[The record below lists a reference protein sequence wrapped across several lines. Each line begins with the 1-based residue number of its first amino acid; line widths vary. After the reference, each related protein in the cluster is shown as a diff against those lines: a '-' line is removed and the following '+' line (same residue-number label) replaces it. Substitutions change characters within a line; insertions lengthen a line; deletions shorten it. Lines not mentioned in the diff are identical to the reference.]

1 MMRMYI
7 CLAMLVAFGAI
18 VTRAT
23 AAEGDPDPAV
33 ALAQRRGCLTCHDLR
48 EPRIGPSFQA
58 IATAHRGDPSAE
70 ARLMDKIEI
79 GGRGHWGEEYNMSPQ
94 FELRPGEARTLVRWV
109 LEQ

>member
-1 MMRMYI
+1 MRMYRFLPL
-7 CLAMLVAFGAI
+7 LALACTSFASGA
-18 VTRAT
+18 AGE
-23 AAEGDPDPAV
+23 ADPAV
-33 ALAQRRGCLTCHDLR
+33 ALAERRGCFTCHDLR

-58 IATAHRGDPSAE
+58 IATAHRGDPRAE
-70 ARLMDKIEI
+70 AQLMDKIET